1 MENLSDIVGQN
12 LTALRKAKGL
22 TQQEVALK
30 LNYSDKSISK
40 WELGYSIPSVD
51 ILKEFADFYGV
62 SVDFLIT
69 ENSPEDAKEVVKKTY
84 DSNRSNE
91 TIIIALAVTAV
102 WLVAI
107 SIYLS
112 RIIFYDP
119 PMNLWIAFVWAL
131 PISALVAALLSRI
144 FFGRGIT
151 SMVLLSVFVWTFVA
165 SFAVHFMWFSAH
177 PQNIW
182 YILVVCI
189 PIQVILILSLHLRR
203 NE

>member
-51 ILKEFADFYGV
+51 VLKDFADFYGV
-62 SVDFLIT
+62 TVDFLIK
-69 ENSPEDAKEVVKKTY
+69 ENNPEVAQEVVKKTY
-84 DSNRSNE
+84 DSNRSNK

-102 WLVAI
+102 WLIAI

-112 RIIFYDP
+112 RILFYEP
-119 PMNLWIAFVWAL
+119 PMNLWIAFVWAV
-131 PISALVAALLSRI
+131 PASSIVAALLSRI

-151 SMVLLSVFVWTFVA
+151 SMVLLSVFVWTLVA
-165 SFAVHFMWFSAH
+165 TFAVQFMWFTEPS
-177 PQNIW
+177 QNIW
-182 YILVVCI
+182 YILVVCV

-203 NE
+203 SE